1 MFNWINMSRQ
11 QYVQHNPYDGYP
23 WQGTSVTTMT
33 WSIQMS
39 WDAGLAQQAQSEAN
53 ALASGAQPSGS
64 PVNYAN
70 CFGAVGEQMWLTG
83 LSSPTY
89 KLSAKSDGNN
99 VGPPSNPNDPCK
111 WHEWQ
116 NGSFRMGVAY
126 QTGSGSFNQKSKLG
140 VGCADAG
147 NNVTWWVLLF
157 E

>member
-1 MFNWINMSRQ
+1 MRNLIKIA
-11 QYVQHNPYDGYP
+11 
-23 WQGTSVTTMT
+23 
-33 WSIQMS
+33 SI
-39 WDAGLAQQAQSEAN
+39 G
-53 ALASGAQPSGS
+53 ALAVTLAACGKKNDTTTPDGGGGGGGGAGKGDPSVGDGKAAS
-64 PVNYAN
+64 VEAKAD
-70 CFGAVGEQMWLTG
+70 FEKAVK
-83 LSSPTY
+83 SY
-89 KLSAKSDGNN
+89 LSAKSDGNN